1 MRLIGEDFCHRQD
14 LRKIENDMTRAEA
27 IKNGTLVDVSRTA
40 VEAGFCMPVAL
51 TRMVHDRC
59 VKKDSLRLWDLLVE
73 LYEAIDE
80 APDDGSEEVD
90 NIRTTQSDCEMPS
103 RRQPR
108 SGSNDD
114 ARG

>member
-1 MRLIGEDFCHRQD
+1 
-14 LRKIENDMTRAEA
+14 MTRAEA

-59 VKKDSLRLWDLLVE
+59 VKKDSHRLWDLLVE

-80 APDDGSEEVD
+80 APDDGSEEVEITFGPHNLTAKCHPGENPD
-90 NIRTTQSDCEMPS
+90 PVVTIMYEDE
-103 RRQPR
+103 
-108 SGSNDD
+108 NDD
-114 ARG
+114 